1 MFGCSDGYP
10 PFLAFKMK
18 SFLSAYWQ
26 NLINLTYRVN
36 PKLLLPDL
44 PRGLELDLLDG
55 KTHVSLVAF
64 EFIDTRV
71 KGFKV
76 PFHTNFAEINLRY
89 YANYKGKHGVVFLRE
104 YVPRYCIALVAD
116 KLYNEPYQAIAMNC
130 ETKMTAEALRV
141 RHDLQKDRTRFSIEV
156 SAAIRLVTP
165 AETSLEHYFKEHEV
179 GFGKD
184 KSGNTLFY
192 RVEHPV
198 WEIYPVQDY
207 KLNVD
212 FGQLYGARWK
222 FLSAQ
227 QPLCVLLAKG
237 SAVKVF
243 HPQKI
248 EKF

>member
-1 MFGCSDGYP
+1 MT
-10 PFLAFKMK
+10 PFLTAE
-18 SFLSAYWQ
+18 WR
-26 NLINLTYRVN
+26 NLINLTYSVH
-36 PKLLLPDL
+36 PDLLISELPD
-44 PRGLELDLLDG
+44 GLELDSLNG
-55 KTHVSLVAF
+55 KAHISFVAF
-64 EFIDTRV
+64 EFVDTRV

-76 PFHTNFAEINLRY
+76 PFHSNFPEVNLRY
-89 YANYKGKHGVVFLRE
+89 YVNCKGKRGVVFLRE

-116 KLYNEPYQAIAMNC
+116 KLYNEPYQAIAMSC
-130 ETKMTAEALRV
+130 ETQMTAEALRV
-141 RHDLQKDRTRFSIEV
+141 RHDLRKDRARFSIEV
-156 SAAIRLVTP
+156 AAETRLVTP
-165 AETSLEHYFKEHEV
+165 VENSLEHYFKEHDV

-184 KSGNTLFY
+184 KFGHTLFY

-198 WEIYPVQDY
+198 WEVYPVQDY

-212 FGQLYGARWK
+212 FGRLYGAKWE

-227 QPLCVLLAKG
+227 QPLCVVLAKG